1 MEYENDIRI
10 RTKKFVVS
18 TIKLTKELKKHNV
31 DYPLV
36 RQILRSGTSIGANVR
51 EGKASSSRKELIRY
65 YEIALRSANET
76 DYWMEVLEEGYELKS
91 ELMNKDKKELIEISK
106 VLGSIIIKLKK

>member
-1 MEYENDIRI
+1 MEYEKDIRI
-10 RTKKFVVS
+10 RTKKFAVS

-51 EGKASSSRKELIRY
+51 EGKQAVRE
-65 YEIALRSANET
+65 
-76 DYWMEVLEEGYELKS
+76 KS
-91 ELMNKDKKELIEISK
+91 
-106 VLGSIIIKLKK
+106 